1 MNASRDLT
9 NEMMLACILLARH
22 STEASSETSMAVSRG
37 VCTALKAAAPNSMSS
52 KE

>member
-1 MNASRDLT
+1 
-9 NEMMLACILLARH
+9 MMLACILPARH